1 MKFGHQRYNAM
12 VIREG
17 EGPNNGGLL
26 RDCETLNIAMDRFQL
41 YCQDTADTP
50 PPSQSSSVSSPDPE
64 SGLWYCVCGNTVT
77 GQYCSWC
84 GYGN

>member
-1 MKFGHQRYNAM
+1 
-12 VIREG
+12 
-17 EGPNNGGLL
+17 
-26 RDCETLNIAMDRFQL
+26 MDRFQL
-41 YCQDTADTP
+41 YCQDSADTP